1 MTNVK
6 MKIPLHDYQNFA
18 KNFVMTH
25 PYCGLFLKMGLGKTG
40 IVLEALWELNPA
52 EHVLIIAPKTIAKCT
67 WVNEIKKWQIGVRT
81 KSLIVNQRG
90 KQLTKKKREAIFDE
104 ILNDPPTVYFINR
117 ELVTTLVKR
126 FPGNKWP
133 FRTVIIDES
142 QSFKSYSSER
152 FKAMKKVRPFISRLI
167 LLTGSPTP
175 KGLEDLWSQIWLLDM
190 GMRLGPNITTYRDTY
205 FRPGLIVNGY
215 PVTYIPKYGAE
226 DQIYHRI
233 SDLVISMKNKYI
245 QLPPLTFNPIYID
258 MEQDEIDM
266 YKELMKTNVLEL
278 EDGQEIEAVNAAV
291 LSAKLSQMAS
301 GAIYTNAKKHEY
313 TIIHKHKLEVC
324 EYILNNTPDNVLI
337 AYHFQSD
344 RDMLIKYLTEIGLT
358 PTVFDGSPEMELA
371 WNRKEIPI
379 LLLQPASC
387 GFGLNL
393 QDGGSTLI
401 WYTLPWS
408 LEEYEQTNA
417 RIYRQGQQNPVIIHQ
432 LMTNHTID
440 TKILKALEQ
449 KDLSQSR
456 LIDAVEA
463 TIQDDMTDDEITQ
476 TNV

>member
-1 MTNVK
+1 MTNVE

-190 GMRLGPNITTYRDTY
+190 GMRLGPNITAYRDTY

>member
-1 MTNVK
+1 MTNVE

-40 IVLEALWELNPA
+40 IVLEALWELNPS

-190 GMRLGPNITTYRDTY
+190 GMRLGPNITAYRDTY

>member
-1 MTNVK
+1 MTNVE

-40 IVLEALWELNPA
+40 IVLEALWELNPS

-67 WVNEIKKWQIGVRT
+67 WINEIKKWQIGVRT

-190 GMRLGPNITTYRDTY
+190 GMRLGPNITAYRDTY

>member
-1 MTNVK
+1 MTNVE

-67 WVNEIKKWQIGVRT
+67 WINEIKKWQIGVRT

-190 GMRLGPNITTYRDTY
+190 GMRLGPNITAYRDTY